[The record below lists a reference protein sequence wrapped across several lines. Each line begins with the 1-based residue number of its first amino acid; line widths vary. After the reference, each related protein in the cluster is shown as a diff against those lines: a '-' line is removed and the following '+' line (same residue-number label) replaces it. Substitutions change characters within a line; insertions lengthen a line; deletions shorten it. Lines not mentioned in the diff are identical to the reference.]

1 MSLPGMH
8 PPATPDH
15 KDARAFIRALR
26 LSTTPAHLTPARPS
40 LSLHAPSASPYLH
53 TGASR
58 SPTPSHASSS
68 AMTEDEERAMEAEL
82 EHELTQ
88 MAQQEEAEED
98 DERQG
103 DDRGAT
109 KHDTPHEHKDDQH
122 DASHLTPSDMLFPPL
137 LTTPSPSTHTRHF
150 QRASP
155 GAFLSPPVRQLPS
168 PSQLHSL
175 LLMTQGRLRERE
187 QQVQM
192 AAEVGEALLRQ
203 QEERDEDVRQWK
215 ERAEE
220 AEAEV
225 ERVRDDMTRMQER
238 NIALL
243 TQVREAEAAANE
255 HQRRTA
261 EAEEQTAL
269 LSTQLARE
277 RERRRGEERQQLS
290 ASNTLVTDNANLTSS
305 VAALNAQLASCQQR
319 VALLSQQHEAERAS
333 ALHYRQEAEAWERLA
348 DERDRKAK
356 EREDELL
363 EEIDSLSYRCRQL
376 QEAMPMCGPS
386 TTSSSGVGGGDSVG
400 SVEYESDVVAEGVES
415 REVKEVRE
423 AGRNKRLSMMPY
435 ESLLAELEGEL
446 QAEIAARQP
455 KDAADEADKENVSG
469 EANSGRA
476 ERTESGAH
484 ETIDDTKLRAAR
496 ETAEAPTTHNAAAAA
511 AEIALSS
518 PPPTAVAHTAASSS
532 APPAR
537 SPSPSSSGVD
547 VLREYFHLATLSVK
561 LSSVETNVS
570 ACNLNVN
577 ELYQR
582 VIREDVAFHRW
593 HVWIE
598 DRMRE
603 VKAASP
609 GQRSKG
615 AAAVSA
621 VAVPRRASPRTAERE
636 REREK
641 VLYAHGSSVSVSM
654 KQRPQP
660 AANAAKKPTGNTG
673 GGLLQSMR
681 RGWGRG

>member
-1 MSLPGMH
+1 MH

-26 LSTTPAHLTPARPS
+26 LSTTPAHLTPARSS
-40 LSLHAPSASPYLH
+40 LSLHAPSASPYFH
-53 TGASR
+53 TGDSR
-58 SPTPSHASSS
+58 SSTPSHASSS

-88 MAQQEEAEED
+88 MAQQEEAE
-98 DERQG
+98 DEEGPERMG
-103 DDRGAT
+103 DEQSSHTAT
-109 KHDTPHEHKDDQH
+109 KLDTPHEHKDNHH

-137 LTTPSPSTHTRHF
+137 LTTPSPSTPTRHF
-150 QRASP
+150 HRNSP

-203 QEERDEDVRQWK
+203 QEERDEEVRQWK

-243 TQVREAEAAANE
+243 TQVREAEATANE
-255 HQRRTA
+255 RQRRTA
-261 EAEEQTAL
+261 EAEEQAAL

-290 ASNTLVTDNANLTSS
+290 TSSTLVTDNANLTSS
-305 VAALNAQLASCQQR
+305 VATLNTQLASNQQR
-319 VALLSQQHEAERAS
+319 IVLLTQQHEAERAS
-333 ALHYRQEAEAWERLA
+333 TLHYRQEAEAWERLA

-376 QEAMPMCGPS
+376 QEAVPMCGPS
-386 TTSSSGVGGGDSVG
+386 TSSSGGDSVG
-400 SVEYESDVVAEGVES
+400 SVDYESDVVAEGGES

-455 KDAADEADKENVSG
+455 TAALDEADKENVSR
-469 EANSGRA
+469 EANAGKA
-476 ERTESGAH
+476 EQVESKTYESLSDA
-484 ETIDDTKLRAAR
+484 KLRSTA
-496 ETAEAPTTHNAAAAA
+496 ETAEVSPTPIAAADA
-511 AEIALSS
+511 AETALSS
-518 PPPTAVAHTAASSS
+518 PSPAAVADTAASSP

-537 SPSPSSSGVD
+537 PPSPSASGVD

-603 VKAASP
+603 MKATSP

-615 AAAVSA
+615 ATGASA
-621 VAVPRRASPRTAERE
+621 VAAPRRASPRTAERE
-636 REREK
+636 CEREK
-641 VLYAHGSSVSVSM
+641 VLYAHGSSVSVSL

-660 AANAAKKPTGNTG
+660 AANAAKKPTGTTG